1 MNFKREVIRK
11 YLQRVTMLVASGA
24 FVAGASL
31 AMGGAGAAQASQP
44 NSDWN
49 EIIAKFD
56 NISSNVLCLDSPNS
70 QLVQLWHC
78 HASNSAGILQRWQ
91 FTYEPQ
97 VSIAW
102 GEPVY
107 SVEDLYTQSCLRAN
121 SLASGQAVVEGL
133 CNNSFVVADL
143 APGTNPLLGLSA
155 LGTNL
160 CLEPVNFSDSN
171 GTRLVWNT
179 CNPNDIQQVFS
190 FLQ

>member
-1 MNFKREVIRK
+1 MNFKREVIRR
-11 YLQRVTMLVASGA
+11 YLQRVTMLVSAGA

-31 AMGGAGAAQASQP
+31 TMGGGAAQASTP

-56 NISSNVLCLDSPNS
+56 NISSNVLCLDAPSS

-78 HASNSAGILQRWQ
+78 HASGSTGVLQRWQ
-91 FTYEPQ
+91 FTYSPQ
-97 VSIAW
+97 ESAVW

-107 SVEDLYTQSCLRAN
+107 SVENLQTQLCLTAF
-121 SLASGQAVVEGL
+121 SLASGQPVGQSA
-133 CNNSFVVADL
+133 CNDSFVVANL
-143 APGTNPLLGLSA
+143 APGTNPLLGLSP

-160 CLEPVNFSDSN
+160 CLEPANFSDSN
-171 GTRLVWNT
+171 GTRLLWET

-190 FLQ
+190 FPQ